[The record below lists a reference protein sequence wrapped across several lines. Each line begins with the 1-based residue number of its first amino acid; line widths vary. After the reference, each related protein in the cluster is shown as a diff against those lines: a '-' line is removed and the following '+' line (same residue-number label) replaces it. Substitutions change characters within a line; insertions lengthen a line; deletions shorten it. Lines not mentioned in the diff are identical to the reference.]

1 MNRNIVLILLAL
13 LLTVSTRAQKHIS
26 REYNNVSISDAL
38 NGLAE
43 QQTDYAIMFLYNELE
58 DFRITTTIR
67 RKTLPEA
74 IQQMIGFYPI
84 RRTVDTSDPE
94 GMKIFVE
101 CTHKTDRHLTG
112 TIIDEQGQ
120 PVAYANVAILN
131 PVDSTLLGGGVS
143 NESGYFVVPTEAHR
157 VILKC
162 SFVGYRT
169 YYRSCEVG
177 NIGTIQMKPAEYTIN
192 GVTVEGT
199 RIMNYVDKSI
209 HTFSAEQISQARNI
223 RDLLEH
229 VEDLKIDPVTNKIKR
244 MDGGSVKILINGI
257 ASSDIDLKG
266 IPANKITKVEYYNI
280 PPARYADAG
289 TLINV
294 ITKRMDTGINAGI
307 EARTAITTGF
317 TDDEAYLNLTSGNHQ
332 LSLSYSFSLRDYTKR
347 FGEQTYDYTLQ
358 SYLPDETLSSSPVH
372 YNYQEKTHD
381 KFGYTWNDPVI
392 KYTYNKPDNIAVQI
406 VATPH
411 FNNRHSDGKKD
422 IQNISSLNTS
432 EIGEGEDG
440 SRMSTFGPNLNVY
453 VQKTLPKNQELSI
466 DLVGT
471 YYHNSSKN
479 WDEERSV
486 SNGETW
492 LSDNQEQQNNKY
504 SFIGELAYTKK
515 WEKNSLSLGYRGTF
529 GRSNATISNVLSNYK
544 DYDYSSASYQH
555 YIYAEYS
562 GNIDKLMYRIGAGV
576 TQVTQDNTDAH
587 DSHWLFTP
595 KLILSTNLSKK
606 MSLQWV
612 TSSQSNTPPISQL
625 SNNASLVIPGVLSI
639 GNPYL
644 KSYNTYQSELIHKWN
659 LGWLQTQL
667 GLYYAYTDSPINRY
681 YTQQEINGEGRFLPR
696 QQYIVGTNE
705 NAYYSSELGGSYLL
719 VISPFKSQILTLTLQ
734 GYVARQNVSSPII
747 GHYHHTWAPIYF
759 ALQFRKGNWGASYV
773 GNIVSKRLNGPTLD
787 AGENSSHLQVY
798 WQKKNWRIFA
808 ADYWLFTRSRYS
820 GYSMPTSILQSTY
833 KTWIDDN
840 KSMFILGFSYD
851 FSTGKNLK
859 INRKLQNKDSD
870 TGSF

>member
-67 RKTLPEA
+67 RKTLPDA

-84 RRTVDTSDPE
+84 RMTVDTSDPE

-131 PVDSTLLGGGVS
+131 PSDSTLLGGGVS

-199 RIMNYVDKSI
+199 RIMNYVDKSV

-229 VEDLKIDPVTNKIKR
+229 VKDLKIDPVTNKIKR

-266 IPANKITKVEYYNI
+266 IPANKIMRVEYYNI

-358 SYLPDETLSSSPVH
+358 SYLPDKTSSFSPVH

-411 FNNRHSDGKKD
+411 FNNMHSDGKKD
-422 IQNISSLNTS
+422 IQKISTLHTS

-555 YIYAEYS
+555 YMYAEYS

-705 NAYYSSELGGSYLL
+705 NANYSSELGGSYLL
-719 VISPFKSQILTLTLQ
+719 VVSPFKSQILTLILQ

-747 GHYHHTWAPIYF
+747 GHYHHTWAPLYF

-773 GNIVSKRLNGPTLD
+773 GNIVSKRLNGSTLD
-787 AGENSSHLQVY
+787 AEENSSHLQIY

>member
-1 MNRNIVLILLAL
+1 M
-13 LLTVSTRAQKHIS
+13 
-26 REYNNVSISDAL
+26 
-38 NGLAE
+38 
-43 QQTDYAIMFLYNELE
+43 
-58 DFRITTTIR
+58 
-67 RKTLPEA
+67 
-74 IQQMIGFYPI
+74 
-84 RRTVDTSDPE
+84 
-94 GMKIFVE
+94 
-101 CTHKTDRHLTG
+101 
-112 TIIDEQGQ
+112 
-120 PVAYANVAILN
+120 
-131 PVDSTLLGGGVS
+131 
-143 NESGYFVVPTEAHR
+143 
-157 VILKC
+157 
-162 SFVGYRT
+162 
-169 YYRSCEVG
+169 
-177 NIGTIQMKPAEYTIN
+177 
-192 GVTVEGT
+192 
-199 RIMNYVDKSI
+199 
-209 HTFSAEQISQARNI
+209 
-223 RDLLEH
+223 
-229 VEDLKIDPVTNKIKR
+229 
-244 MDGGSVKILINGI
+244 
-257 ASSDIDLKG
+257 
-266 IPANKITKVEYYNI
+266 
-280 PPARYADAG
+280 
-289 TLINV
+289 
-294 ITKRMDTGINAGI
+294 
-307 EARTAITTGF
+307 
-317 TDDEAYLNLTSGNHQ
+317 
-332 LSLSYSFSLRDYTKR
+332 
-347 FGEQTYDYTLQ
+347 
-358 SYLPDETLSSSPVH
+358 
-372 YNYQEKTHD
+372 
-381 KFGYTWNDPVI
+381 
-392 KYTYNKPDNIAVQI
+392 QI

-422 IQNISSLNTS
+422 IQKISTLNTS

-555 YIYAEYS
+555 YMYAEYS

-681 YTQQEINGEGRFLPR
+681 YTQQEING

-705 NAYYSSELGGSYLL
+705 NANNSSELGGSYLL
-719 VISPFKSQILTLTLQ
+719 VD
-734 GYVARQNVSSPII
+734 
-747 GHYHHTWAPIYF
+747 TWAPLYF

-773 GNIVSKRLNGPTLD
+773 GNIVSKRLNGSTLD
-787 AGENSSHLQVY
+787 AEENSSHLQVY

>member
-1 MNRNIVLILLAL
+1 MR
-13 LLTVSTRAQKHIS
+13 
-26 REYNNVSISDAL
+26 
-38 NGLAE
+38 
-43 QQTDYAIMFLYNELE
+43 
-58 DFRITTTIR
+58 
-67 RKTLPEA
+67 
-74 IQQMIGFYPI
+74 
-84 RRTVDTSDPE
+84 
-94 GMKIFVE
+94 
-101 CTHKTDRHLTG
+101 
-112 TIIDEQGQ
+112 
-120 PVAYANVAILN
+120 
-131 PVDSTLLGGGVS
+131 
-143 NESGYFVVPTEAHR
+143 
-157 VILKC
+157 
-162 SFVGYRT
+162 
-169 YYRSCEVG
+169 
-177 NIGTIQMKPAEYTIN
+177 
-192 GVTVEGT
+192 
-199 RIMNYVDKSI
+199 
-209 HTFSAEQISQARNI
+209 
-223 RDLLEH
+223 
-229 VEDLKIDPVTNKIKR
+229 
-244 MDGGSVKILINGI
+244 
-257 ASSDIDLKG
+257 
-266 IPANKITKVEYYNI
+266 VEYYNI

-358 SYLPDETLSSSPVH
+358 SYLPDKTASSSPVH

-422 IQNISSLNTS
+422 IQKISSLHTS

-555 YIYAEYS
+555 YMYAEYS

-705 NAYYSSELGGSYLL
+705 NANYSSELGGSYLL
-719 VISPFKSQILTLTLQ
+719 VVSPFKSQILTFILQ

-747 GHYHHTWAPIYF
+747 GHYHHTWAPLYF

-773 GNIVSKRLNGPTLD
+773 GNIVSKRLNGSTLD
-787 AGENSSHLQVY
+787 AEENSSHLQVY

>member
-1 MNRNIVLILLAL
+1 
-13 LLTVSTRAQKHIS
+13 
-26 REYNNVSISDAL
+26 
-38 NGLAE
+38 
-43 QQTDYAIMFLYNELE
+43 
-58 DFRITTTIR
+58 
-67 RKTLPEA
+67 
-74 IQQMIGFYPI
+74 
-84 RRTVDTSDPE
+84 
-94 GMKIFVE
+94 
-101 CTHKTDRHLTG
+101 
-112 TIIDEQGQ
+112 
-120 PVAYANVAILN
+120 
-131 PVDSTLLGGGVS
+131 
-143 NESGYFVVPTEAHR
+143 
-157 VILKC
+157 
-162 SFVGYRT
+162 
-169 YYRSCEVG
+169 
-177 NIGTIQMKPAEYTIN
+177 MKPAEYTIN

-266 IPANKITKVEYYNI
+266 IPANKIMRVEYYNI

-358 SYLPDETLSSSPVH
+358 SYLPDETSSSSPVH

-411 FNNRHSDGKKD
+411 FNNRHSDGEND
-422 IQNISSLNTS
+422 IQNISTLNTS

-486 SNGETW
+486 SNDETW

-515 WEKNSLSLGYRGTF
+515 W
-529 GRSNATISNVLSNYK
+529 
-544 DYDYSSASYQH
+544 
-555 YIYAEYS
+555 
-562 GNIDKLMYRIGAGV
+562 
-576 TQVTQDNTDAH
+576 
-587 DSHWLFTP
+587 
-595 KLILSTNLSKK
+595 
-606 MSLQWV
+606 
-612 TSSQSNTPPISQL
+612 
-625 SNNASLVIPGVLSI
+625 
-639 GNPYL
+639 
-644 KSYNTYQSELIHKWN
+644 
-659 LGWLQTQL
+659 
-667 GLYYAYTDSPINRY
+667 
-681 YTQQEINGEGRFLPR
+681 
-696 QQYIVGTNE
+696 
-705 NAYYSSELGGSYLL
+705 
-719 VISPFKSQILTLTLQ
+719 
-734 GYVARQNVSSPII
+734 
-747 GHYHHTWAPIYF
+747 
-759 ALQFRKGNWGASYV
+759 
-773 GNIVSKRLNGPTLD
+773 KRT
-787 AGENSSHLQVY
+787 V
-798 WQKKNWRIFA
+798 
-808 ADYWLFTRSRYS
+808 
-820 GYSMPTSILQSTY
+820 
-833 KTWIDDN
+833 
-840 KSMFILGFSYD
+840 
-851 FSTGKNLK
+851 
-859 INRKLQNKDSD
+859 
-870 TGSF
+870 